1 VGGLS
6 KETWAARPP
15 LWLCLFLHSRSPTY
29 VGVGM
34 WSSGLQRST
43 HMHQKACAFQ
53 ATCMSTRVR
62 FMPQEAFQRPSQ
74 HTIRALRPRE
84 CLVKLRRQRRRV
96 RQSQHCTP
104 ADACA
109 RQGGARVLGGGANRL
124 SRERTEDG
132 HLRPHSERPSSKD
145 RAMRTAWL
153 RTARN
158 SSLSTLMLSD
168 EPLHLEQPRPAVRLA
183 HTLNRQPIRT
193 LICMRAC
200 VSACVQ
206 GGAP

>member
-1 VGGLS
+1 MNLWVDSARKLGRLDLHFGCVCSCIVALQP
-6 KETWAARPP
+6 TWALA
-15 LWLCLFLHSRSPTY
+15 CGAAVY
-29 VGVGM
+29 
-34 WSSGLQRST
+34 SGQP
-43 HMHQKACAFQ
+43 
-53 ATCMSTRVR
+53 TCMSTRVR